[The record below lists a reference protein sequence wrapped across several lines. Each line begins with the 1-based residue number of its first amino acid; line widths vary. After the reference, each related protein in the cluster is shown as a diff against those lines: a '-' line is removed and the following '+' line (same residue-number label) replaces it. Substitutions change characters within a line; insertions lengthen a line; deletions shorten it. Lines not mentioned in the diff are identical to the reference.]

1 MGETNT
7 EGGGRSL
14 RITAWARRPRWW
26 SCDLGPAFIGVFRPP
41 PDTYLDFVQE
51 WLSAR
56 CFWAGEP
63 VYLPQREAML
73 RRTGHERGHARGAA
87 LERSS
92 ARRVLVALPFGLIHD
107 YRTAHLTWN
116 LVTFA
121 LFLVAVA
128 LHSPRTPRGPSL
140 VVNLSGHRLPGRR

>member
-14 RITAWARRPRWW
+14 RITAWGAAAAVVVLY
-26 SCDLGPAFIGVFRPP
+26 LGPAFIGVFRPP

-56 CFWAGEP
+56 CYWAGDP

-73 RRTGHERGHARGAA
+73 RRTGRDVATLEERPWNAHPPVA
-87 LERSS
+87 
-92 ARRVLVALPFGLIHD
+92 VLVALPFGWIPY
-107 YRTAHLTWN
+107 YRVAHLTWN
-116 LVTFA
+116 LITLA
-121 LFLVAVA
+121 LFLA
-128 LHSPRTPRGPSL
+128 
-140 VVNLSGHRLPGRR
+140 